1 MKILGII
8 PARGGSKGIPGK
20 NIKVLGGKPLI
31 AWTIDQARKA
41 LLLNYFM
48 VNTDDEQI
56 AETARQYGAQVPFLR
71 PTELAADETP
81 TLDVVEHTLRFFGSK
96 GQNFDAVCLLQP
108 TSPFRP
114 DGLIDQAIKTF
125 IESDAD
131 ALVTVRPVPDEF
143 NPHWVF
149 EPDEQGFLKIAT
161 GDTEII
167 PRRQEL
173 PPAYFRDGSIYLTKS
188 EVILERHSLYGEKLA
203 YLVMPDNVPYINL
216 DTPSDW
222 EQAERIIAQQFF

>member
-20 NIKVLGGKPLI
+20 NIKPLGGKPLI
-31 AWTIDQARKA
+31 AWTIEAAKKSN
-41 LLLNYFM
+41 LLNHFI
-48 VNTDDEQI
+48 VNTEDKQI
-56 AETARQYGAQVPFLR
+56 AEIATQYGADVPFMR
-71 PTELAADETP
+71 PVELAQDETP
-81 TLDVVEHTLRFFGSK
+81 TLDVVEHTLLFFGSK

-131 ALVTVRPVPDEF
+131 ALVTVRSVPDEF

-149 EPDEQGFLKIAT
+149 EPDERGYLKIAT

-188 EVILERHSLYGEKLA
+188 DVILERHSLYGEKLA
-203 YLVMPDNVPYINL
+203 YLVMPGNVPYVNL

-222 EQAERIIAQQFF
+222 EQAERIIAQQSF